1 MFPALWDGA
10 WRAGWKLTGWNV
22 APLTVALTLVPDDH
36 RSQQSTAI
44 YARLNLDP
52 VRASVNKAT
61 DAMFAYLEPQ
71 EQE

>member
-1 MFPALWDGA
+1 M
-10 WRAGWKLTGWNV
+10 
-22 APLTVALTLVPDDH
+22 PDDH